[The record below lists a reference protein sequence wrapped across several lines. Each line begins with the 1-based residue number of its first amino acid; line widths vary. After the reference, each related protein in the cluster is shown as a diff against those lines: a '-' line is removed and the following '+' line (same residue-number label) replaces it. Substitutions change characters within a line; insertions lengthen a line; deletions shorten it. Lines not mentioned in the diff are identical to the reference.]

1 MIYVYTH
8 VIKVNAT
15 YEQRLDKTF
24 QIPVVKVMVSCEPV
38 TAEK

>member
-1 MIYVYTH
+1 MIYDS
-8 VIKVNAT
+8 VIKVNAR

-24 QIPVVKVMVSCEPV
+24 QIPVVKLMVSCEPV